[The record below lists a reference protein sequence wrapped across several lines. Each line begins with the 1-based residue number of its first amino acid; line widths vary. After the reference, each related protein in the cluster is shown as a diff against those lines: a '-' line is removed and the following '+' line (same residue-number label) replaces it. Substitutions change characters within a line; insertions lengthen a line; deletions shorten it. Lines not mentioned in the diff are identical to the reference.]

1 MNHQKIGGTAALLEA
16 ILYCIGI
23 AFMLF
28 VLSPGLEAANSD
40 VEKLSFMLNNK
51 VALQIWHLLIYVVFG
66 IALIPLTIVIN
77 EQFNPEHLISSKVTP
92 IFGFIWA
99 GLVIASGMIHNVG
112 IETVERLFATDQA
125 AALSAWQV
133 IGSIQNGLGGGVEVV
148 GGLWVFLISL
158 TGLKELVFTK
168 PLNYLGLLVGG
179 LGILTAIPGLQDL
192 GMVFGLIQ
200 IIWFAWI
207 GIFFLKN
214 EPAATAL

>member
-179 LGILTAIPGLQDL
+179 LGILTVIPGLQDL

-214 EPAATAL
+214 KPAATAP